1 MANKTLAKDTVREE
15 FISRFKTDSQ
25 ADVLVSSNMKD
36 EALGA
41 LTKMEIPT
49 RKWEAWKYT
58 NLKPITSQDFQ
69 YAQHVSPDHIANYQI
84 PNLIADRL
92 VFVNGE
98 FNPALSSIKN
108 NEGVLTV
115 QALSQLDKVGKE
127 VFEAHAGKYVSTN
140 SDIFTALNAAYSKDG
155 VLIYIT
161 KGKVA
166 KAPIHLIHL
175 TGSNHATLTQH
186 RNLFVVSE
194 NAEAKVVETFHSL
207 TDETSSF
214 RNAVNEISVGANA
227 GLEYVRLQLEA
238 DGASQVDTT
247 LIHQADDSRCS
258 IFTLTL
264 SGGLVR
270 NNLDMK
276 LDGENISSELMG
288 IYLLSGMQHVDN
300 HTQVDHMKPN
310 CYSNEL
316 YKGIINE
323 KATGI
328 FNGRIHVYQD
338 AQKTNAFQANRNILL
353 SDTANIY
360 TKPQLEIY
368 ADDVKCSHGATTGR
382 FDEDAMFYLRARGIN
397 EYNARLMLIFAFVM
411 EVVNHISIEA
421 VRDHIQQLV
430 EKRF

>member
-1 MANKTLAKDTVREE
+1 MANKTLTKDTAREQ
-15 FISRFKTDSQ
+15 FITRFETARQ
-25 ADVLVSSNMKD
+25 AEILGSSSLKDQALAVLPEMD
-36 EALGA
+36 
-41 LTKMEIPT
+41 IPT

-58 NLKPITSQDFQ
+58 NLKPLTTQDYQ
-69 YAQHVSPDHIANYQI
+69 YAGSLSIKHIASFQI
-84 PNLIADRL
+84 PNLITDRL
-92 VFVNGE
+92 VFVNGVFSE
-98 FNPALSSIKN
+98 ELSLIKY
-108 NEGVLTV
+108 NEGALVV
-115 QALSQLDKVGKE
+115 QPLSELDQIGKE
-127 VFEAHAGKYVSTN
+127 VYEAHAGKYVATD
-140 SDIFTALNAAYSKDG
+140 SDIFSALNAAYCKDG
-155 VLIYIT
+155 VLVYIAQ
-161 KGKVA
+161 GKAA
-166 KAPIHLIHL
+166 KAPVHLIHL
-175 TGSNHATLTQH
+175 TGSGQSTLTQH
-186 RNLFVVSE
+186 RNLFVIGE
-194 NAEAKVVETFHSL
+194 NAEAKVIETFHSL
-207 TDETSSF
+207 SKDTSSF
-214 RNAVNEISVGANA
+214 RNAVNEISIGPNA

-238 DGASQVDTT
+238 DSASQVDTT
-247 LIHQADDSRCS
+247 LVHQADDSRCA

-270 NNLDMK
+270 NNLDIK

-288 IYLLSGMQHVDN
+288 IYLLSGIQHVDN

-316 YKGIINE
+316 YKGIIDE
-323 KATGI
+323 KATGV
-328 FNGRIHVYQD
+328 FNGRIHVYKD

-353 SDTANIY
+353 SNTANIY

-421 VRDHIQQLV
+421 VRDYIQQLV